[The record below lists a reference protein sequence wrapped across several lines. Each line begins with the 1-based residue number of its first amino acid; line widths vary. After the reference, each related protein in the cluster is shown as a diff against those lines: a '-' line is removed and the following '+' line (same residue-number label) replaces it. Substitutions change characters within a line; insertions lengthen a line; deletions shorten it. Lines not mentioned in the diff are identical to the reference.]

1 MTGGDIIGAL
11 LRADAAVTALVPEAS
26 IKGGRLPEGQ
36 PLPAL
41 LVRTVSLVDRQPLKR
56 SGWVRS
62 VARVAVTVR
71 AASYRDQNEIIK
83 LVRDC
88 GAGKTGNI
96 GGGTRVSILT
106 AGLGPDVNGPGGS
119 FEQTQDFRVSFDA
132 EV

>member
-11 LRADAAVTALVPEAS
+11 LRADAAVAARVPESS
-26 IKGGRLPEGQ
+26 IKGGRLPEAQ

-71 AASYRDQNEIIK
+71 AASYRDQNEIIA
-83 LVRDC
+83 LVRMC
-88 GAGKTGNI
+88 CAGKTGDI
-96 GGGTRVSILT
+96 GGAKRVSILT